1 MTNMQTKPADQ
12 ASIPE
17 LMNQLT
23 SQTSRLVR
31 DEIRLAQ
38 KEFQTAAK
46 RTGIGAGLFST
57 AGLLAFVGLLA
68 VVAAAIAAL
77 ALVLPVW
84 AAALIVA
91 GVLFAVAGIA
101 GVAGKKQVEQAPAAA
116 QDVVANVSEDIH
128 VVTEARHART

>member
-1 MTNMQTKPADQ
+1 MTNMHTKPADQ
-12 ASIPE
+12 ASITE
-17 LMNQLT
+17 LVNQLT
-23 SQTSRLVR
+23 SQTSRLLR

-38 KEFQTAAK
+38 KEFQTAAQ

-68 VVAAAIAAL
+68 VVTAAIAAL

-91 GVLFAVAGIA
+91 GVLFAAAGIA
-101 GVAGKKQVEQAPAAA
+101 GLVGKKQVEQAPSAA

-128 VVTEARHART
+128 TVQEARHART

>member
-1 MTNMQTKPADQ
+1 MTNLETQRVDQ

-17 LMNQLT
+17 LVNQLT
-23 SQTSRLVR
+23 TQTSRLVR

-68 VVAAAIAAL
+68 MVAAAIAAL

-84 AAALIVA
+84 AAAVIVGA
-91 GVLFAVAGIA
+91 VLFVAAGIA
-101 GVAGKKQVEQAPAAA
+101 GVVGKKQVEQAPAAA
-116 QDVVANVSEDIH
+116 QDVVANLSEDVH
-128 VVTEARHART
+128 VVKEARHART

>member
-1 MTNMQTKPADQ
+1 MTNLEGQRVDQ

-17 LMNQLT
+17 LVNQLT
-23 SQTSRLVR
+23 TQTSRLVR

-38 KEFQTAAK
+38 KEFQMAAK

-68 VVAAAIAAL
+68 MVAAAIAAL

-84 AAALIVA
+84 AAAVIVGA
-91 GVLFAVAGIA
+91 VLFVAAGIA
-101 GVAGKKQVEQAPAAA
+101 GLVGKKQVEQAPAAA
-116 QDVVANVSEDIH
+116 QDVVANLSEDVH
-128 VVTEARHART
+128 VVKEARHART